1 MPTRRRYVKVKVS
14 YSTTVFCKVAMTV
27 TVVLRE
33 SPSRKYPSESLS
45 AMYTTINRI
54 HIPMR

>member
-33 SPSRKYPSESLS
+33 SPSRKYPESLVS
-45 AMYTTINRI
+45 YAYGINLGYV
-54 HIPMR
+54 PMR